1 MPLQWRGVM
10 AYNVLPS
17 NPLKKALSVRVLITG
32 AAGFV
37 GSHLRAHLQ
46 STAPYVQLYGI
57 TLAPLP
63 TTEGMAWRTLDLR
76 DADATA
82 QCLADVQPEQVYHLA
97 GQASVDVSFKDTW
110 ATFEANVLATHNLLS
125 ACRLLPTPPRVLVVT
140 SAEIYGAVRPQ
151 DLPVTEETPLRPTN
165 PYSVSKASQDLLAQ
179 QVFFTYGLPVLR
191 ARPFNH
197 LGVGQSEMFVA
208 TAFAMQIA
216 RIEAGLQEPILRV
229 GNLNAERDFTN
240 VRDIVRAYA
249 LLMAHG
255 KAGEAYN
262 IASGQTRSI
271 RTLLDTLLGLSSAQ
285 IAVEQDPARLR
296 PSDTPVIFASC
307 QRLHE
312 ATGWRPMHTFEQTL
326 REVLDDCRRRVQTQ
340 A

>member
-1 MPLQWRGVM
+1 M
-10 AYNVLPS
+10 AYNDAPS

-32 AAGFV
+32 AGGFV
-37 GSHLRAHLQ
+37 GAHLRAHLQ
-46 STAPYVQLYGI
+46 EALPHAQLYGT
-57 TLAPLP
+57 TLTPLP
-63 TTEGMAWRTLDLR
+63 ATPNLRWLTVDLR

-82 QCLADVQPEQVYHLA
+82 RCFADVQPEQVYHLA

-110 ATFEANVLATHNLLS
+110 ATFEANVLATHNVLS

-216 RIEAGLQEPILRV
+216 RIEAGLQEPVLRV

-249 LLMAHG
+249 LLMQDG
-255 KAGEAYN
+255 VAGEAYN

-271 RTLLDTLLGLSSAQ
+271 RALLETLLGMSSAQ
-285 IAVEQDPARLR
+285 IAIEQDPTRLR
-296 PSDTPVIFASC
+296 PSDTPVIAASC
-307 QRLHE
+307 QRLHQ
-312 ATGWRPMHTFEQTL
+312 ATGWRPAHTFEATL
-326 REVLDDCRRRVQTQ
+326 REVLDDCRQRVRTQT
-340 A
+340 